1 MERVRV
7 KVKKIHPN
15 AVIPQYKTSG
25 SAGFDLYTIEDVE
38 IQPGETKQI
47 RTGLI
52 FEIPEG
58 YEIQIRP
65 RSGMSLKTPLRI
77 SNAPGTIDSDYRGEV
92 MIIAENTS
100 IVPFSVEKGTRIAQG
115 VLQKVPQA
123 EFIEVEKV
131 SETERGEG
139 GFGSTGIK

>member
-1 MERVRV
+1 MEKVRV
-7 KVKKIHPN
+7 KVKKIHPD

-25 SAGFDLYTIEDVE
+25 SAGFDLYAIEDVE

>member
-7 KVKKIHPN
+7 KVKKIHPD

>member
-25 SAGFDLYTIEDVE
+25 SAGFDLYAIEDVE

-100 IVPFSVEKGTRIAQG
+100 IMPFSVEKGTRIAQG

-123 EFIEVEKV
+123 EFIEVERV

>member
-7 KVKKIHPN
+7 KVKKIHPD

-25 SAGFDLYTIEDVE
+25 SAGFDLYAIEDVE

-123 EFIEVEKV
+123 EFIEVERV

>member
-1 MERVRV
+1 MEKVRV
-7 KVKKIHPN
+7 KVKKIHPD

-25 SAGFDLYTIEDVE
+25 SAGFDLYAIEDVE

-100 IVPFSVEKGTRIAQG
+100 IMPFQVEKGTRIAQG

>member
-25 SAGFDLYTIEDVE
+25 SAGFDLYAIEDVE

>member
-7 KVKKIHPN
+7 KVKKIHPD

-25 SAGFDLYTIEDVE
+25 SAGFDLYAIEDVE